1 MFHGSHAITMDSK
14 GRIAIPAKLR
24 DLLSEICAGRLVATA
39 HTEERRLLIY
49 PEPQWQELVP
59 KIEALPN
66 MNRRA
71 RKVQRLL
78 LGYATH
84 LDMDAN
90 GRAVLPVPLRSY
102 ANLDKKLM
110 LVGQGKKFE
119 LWSET
124 SWFDWLDSEDDD
136 GELPEEM
143 QSLSY

>member
-1 MFHGSHAITMDSK
+1 
-14 GRIAIPAKLR
+14 
-24 DLLSEICAGRLVATA
+24 
-39 HTEERRLLIY
+39 
-49 PEPQWQELVP
+49 
-59 KIEALPN
+59 